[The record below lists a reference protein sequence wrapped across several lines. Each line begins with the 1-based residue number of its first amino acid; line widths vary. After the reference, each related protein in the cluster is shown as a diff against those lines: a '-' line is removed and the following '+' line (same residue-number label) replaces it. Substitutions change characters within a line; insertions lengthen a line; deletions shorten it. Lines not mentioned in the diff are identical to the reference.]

1 MKNEENE
8 ANPLLDQ
15 VVALQQR
22 VGELEDEIGDYKQQ
36 LAQERETRQTIETRL
51 QKTEER
57 LSLVLR
63 ATKDAIYECDLE
75 QGIISWNAAYNER
88 LGDRPQSTA
97 YSWEWWIE
105 HLHPDDR
112 DKVVASFKETL
123 AGTGDRWMAEYRYQK
138 TDGSYAH
145 ILDRGYILRNQTGKA
160 IRVIGT
166 LFDAT
171 EQKQIETE
179 LRQQQ
184 EYLRLAN
191 ERFQFAARAVNALIY
206 DWQITTNR
214 VERTDGLTNILG
226 YSLSEAEPTVNWWRD
241 RIHPDDVQRMDQET
255 ATALSQGDSYHVE
268 YRVLHKN
275 NYYIHILDQGLVV
288 TRDDQGHPIRVIGS
302 TIDISDRQHTKA
314 TLKQRETDLR
324 LITDA
329 IPALIAYVDSDCR
342 YRFVNSAFTTW
353 FGYPAEQLIG
363 QSVADFVGAT
373 VYEYMRR
380 DIEAALAGESVK
392 VEMWMPFEDGE
403 SRYVSRQY
411 IPDSDPQGN
420 VKGFYAFIND
430 ITDLKQTEAALR
442 EREQRFSTL
451 FNGMEDW
458 VLVYPLTPDNQPGQ
472 FIEVNE
478 QACKRLGYTRQELLT
493 LSVADIVD
501 FPLADINLSFQKLLQ
516 EKRVVIESVH
526 RTKDGQ
532 KIPVEVSST
541 LFMLDGL
548 PTVQSICRDIT
559 VRKQAKKALRL
570 SQERF
575 RVAQDLSLD
584 GFTILKSLR
593 DPAGNIVDFE
603 WTYVNPMA
611 AKMLN
616 HSVSEL
622 LGQRLLTILP
632 GNQTNSDLFEQY
644 VNVVETGN
652 SHDMEVRYESEGIVG
667 WFRNMAVK
675 LDDSVAISFSDI
687 TEQKQAEF
695 ALRKSET
702 VLNAFIA
709 SSPIGIA
716 FFDHDLRYVYANEA
730 LATMNGIPLSQHLGR
745 TIGEVVPQMAPEFVP
760 LLDQIL
766 QTQQPRLN
774 FEFQGEVQPGVY
786 RHTLANHFPVCLPD
800 GELLGVGVTV
810 MEISELKR
818 VEAALRISEAFAHAR
833 VQELETLMEI
843 TPAALWIAHDPD
855 CHQMTANR
863 TAYNLMRMPPGS
875 VTTATPADGSHPLP
889 FKQYK
894 NGQEFLPQDLPMQ
907 RAART
912 GQEVVDEIEFVFE
925 DGTVRFLYGKAVPLY
940 HDSGEVRGVIGAFV
954 DITERKQAEREREQ
968 LLARERAARKEAES
982 ANRIKDEFLAILS
995 HELRSPLNPILG
1007 WTKLLRSRQFD
1018 QAATDKA
1025 LATIERNATIQIQ
1038 LVDDLLDVA
1047 RILRGK
1053 VSLTRHRLDLAIT
1066 IKAAIETVQ
1075 LAAEAKSIQIQTHF
1089 IGKVGLVEGD
1099 SGRLQQVVWNLL
1111 SNAVKFTPSGGQVD
1125 VTLAE
1130 VDDFA
1135 QITVS
1140 DTGIGI
1146 SADILPHIF
1155 DYFRQAD
1162 SSMTRQFGG
1171 LGLGLAIARHIV
1183 DLHDGMI
1190 QAESPG
1196 EGQGATFTVRL
1207 PLLPDK
1213 KQRIRHNAHDWQKT
1227 SDTTPLKGIRV
1238 LVVDDEADT
1247 RELLGIILQQAGA
1260 EVIIMASAQEVL
1272 SQFNQLTLDILVSD
1286 IGMPQM
1292 DGYRLLQQI
1301 RGMSLPQANVTAIA
1315 LTAYAGNSNQQK
1327 ALAAGFQQHLP
1338 KPVAPKDLIHAI
1350 ARLMEQGNK

>member
-1 MKNEENE
+1 MNNETNE
-8 ANPLLDQ
+8 PNTLLAQ
-15 VVALQQR
+15 IVALQQR
-22 VGELEDEIGDYKQQ
+22 VGKLDDKVSHYEQQ
-36 LAQERETRQTIETRL
+36 LAQERETRQTVENSL

-63 ATKDAIYECDLE
+63 ATTDAIYECDLE
-75 QGIISWNAAYNER
+75 QGFIGSNAAYDQ
-88 LGDRPQSTA
+88 LFGKRPESTA
-97 YSWEWWIE
+97 NSWEWWIE

-112 DKVVASFKETL
+112 EKVVASFQEAL
-123 AGTGDRWMAEYRYQK
+123 AGTGDRWVAEYRYQK
-138 TDGSYAH
+138 PDSSYAH
-145 ILDRGYILRNQTGKA
+145 ILDRGSILRNQTGNA

-171 EQKQIETE
+171 AQKQVEAE
-179 LRQQQ
+179 LRQQK

-206 DWQITTNR
+206 DWQIDTNR
-214 VERTDGLTNILG
+214 VERTDGLTSILG
-226 YSLSEAEPTVNWWRD
+226 YSLSEAEPTYDWWRD
-241 RIHPDDVQRMDQET
+241 RIHPDDVERIDQET
-255 ATALSQGDSYHVE
+255 ATALSQGDSYQVE
-268 YRVLHKN
+268 YRILHKSN
-275 NYYIHILDQGLVV
+275 HYIHILDQGLVV
-288 TRDDQGHPIRVIGS
+288 VRDDQGHPIRVIGS
-302 TIDISDRQHTKA
+302 TIDISDRQRTEA

-342 YRFVNSAFTTW
+342 YRFVNRAFTTW

-373 VYEYMRR
+373 LYEYMRR

-392 VEMWMPFEDGE
+392 VEMWMPFKDGG

-430 ITDLKQTEAALR
+430 ITDLKQTEAALG

-458 VLVYPLTPDNQPGQ
+458 VLVYPLTADNQPGQ
-472 FIEVNE
+472 LIEVNE
-478 QACKRLGYTRQELLT
+478 QACKRLGYSRQELLT
-493 LSVADIVD
+493 LSVADVVD
-501 FPLADINLSFQKLLQ
+501 FPLANLNLSFQKLLQ
-516 EKRVVIESVH
+516 EKRVVVESVH

-559 VRKQAKKALRL
+559 ERKQAKKALRL

-593 DPAGNIVDFE
+593 NPAGKIIDFE
-603 WTYVNPMA
+603 WSYVNPMA

-622 LGQRLLTILP
+622 LGQRLLNILP
-632 GNQTNSDLFEQY
+632 GNQTNSDLFECY
-644 VNVVETGN
+644 VNVVETGDP
-652 SHDMEVRYESEGIVG
+652 HDIEVRYESEGIVG

-675 LDDSVAISFSDI
+675 LDDGVAISFSDI

-709 SSPIGIA
+709 SSPIGMA
-716 FFDHDLRYVYANEA
+716 FFDHDLRYLYANEA
-730 LATMNGIPLSQHLGR
+730 LATMNGVPLSHHLGC
-745 TIGEVVPQMAPEFVP
+745 TLWEVVPQMASEFAP
-760 LLDQIL
+760 LLRQIL
-766 QTQQPRLN
+766 QTRQSVLN
-774 FEFQGEVQPGVY
+774 FEFNGEVQPGIY
-786 RHTLANHFPVCLPD
+786 HHALANHFPVCLPD

-818 VEAALRISEAFAHAR
+818 VEAALRMSEAFAHAR

-863 TAYNLMRMPPGS
+863 MAYNLMRMPLGS

-894 NGQEFLPQDLPMQ
+894 NGQEFLPEDLPMQ

-912 GQEVVDEIEFVFE
+912 GQEIIDEIELVFE
-925 DGTVRFLYGKAVPLY
+925 DGTVRFIYGKAVPLY

-1066 IKAAIETVQ
+1066 IKAAIETVH

-1089 IGKVGLVEGD
+1089 IGKVGLIDGD

-1111 SNAVKFTPSGGQVD
+1111 SNAVKFTPSGGQVE
-1125 VTLAE
+1125 VTLAA

-1183 DLHDGMI
+1183 DLHDGII

-1213 KQRIRHNAHDWQKT
+1213 KQRIRRNAHDSQGM
-1227 SDTTPLKGIRV
+1227 SDTIPLKGIRV

-1247 RELLGIILQQAGA
+1247 RELLTIILQQAGA
-1260 EVIIMASAQEVL
+1260 EVITMASAQEVL

-1301 RGMSLPQANVTAIA
+1301 RGMSLPQANVAAIA
-1315 LTAYAGNSNQQK
+1315 LTAYAGDSNQQK
-1327 ALAAGFQQHLP
+1327 ALAAGFQQHLA
-1338 KPVAPKDLIHAI
+1338 KPIAPKDLIQAI
-1350 ARLMEQGNK
+1350 ARLMKQ

>member
-8 ANPLLDQ
+8 PNTLLAQ
-15 VVALQQR
+15 IVALQQR
-22 VGELEDEIGDYKQQ
+22 VGKLDDKVSHYEQQ
-36 LAQERETRQTIETRL
+36 LAQERETRQTVENSL

-63 ATKDAIYECDLE
+63 ATTDAIYECDLE
-75 QGIISWNAAYNER
+75 QGFIGSNAAYDQ
-88 LGDRPQSTA
+88 LFGKRPESTA
-97 YSWEWWIE
+97 NSWEWWIE

-112 DKVVASFKETL
+112 EKVVASFQEAL
-123 AGTGDRWMAEYRYQK
+123 AGTGDRWVAEYRYQK
-138 TDGSYAH
+138 PDSSYAH
-145 ILDRGYILRNQTGKA
+145 ILDRGSILRNQTGNA

-171 EQKQIETE
+171 AQKQVEAE
-179 LRQQQ
+179 LRQQK

-206 DWQITTNR
+206 DWQIDTNR
-214 VERTDGLTNILG
+214 VERTDGLTSILG
-226 YSLSEAEPTVNWWRD
+226 YSLSEAEPTYDWWRD
-241 RIHPDDVQRMDQET
+241 RIHPDDVERIDQET
-255 ATALSQGDSYHVE
+255 ATALSQGDSYQVE
-268 YRVLHKN
+268 YRILHKSN
-275 NYYIHILDQGLVV
+275 HYIHILDQGLVV
-288 TRDDQGHPIRVIGS
+288 VRDDQGHPIRVIGS
-302 TIDISDRQHTKA
+302 TIDISDRQRTEA

-342 YRFVNSAFTTW
+342 YRFVNRAFTTW

-373 VYEYMRR
+373 LYEYMRR

-392 VEMWMPFEDGE
+392 VEMWMPFKDGG

-430 ITDLKQTEAALR
+430 ITDLKQTEAALG

-458 VLVYPLTPDNQPGQ
+458 VLVYPLTADNQPGQ
-472 FIEVNE
+472 LIEVNE
-478 QACKRLGYTRQELLT
+478 QACKRLGYSRQELLT
-493 LSVADIVD
+493 LSVADVVD
-501 FPLADINLSFQKLLQ
+501 FPLANLNLSFQKLLQ
-516 EKRVVIESVH
+516 EKRVVVESVH

-559 VRKQAKKALRL
+559 ERKQAKKALRL

-593 DPAGNIVDFE
+593 NPAGKIIDFE
-603 WTYVNPMA
+603 WSYVNPMA

-622 LGQRLLTILP
+622 LGQRLLNILP
-632 GNQTNSDLFEQY
+632 GNQTNSDLFECY
-644 VNVVETGN
+644 VNVVETGDP
-652 SHDMEVRYESEGIVG
+652 HDIEVRYESEGIVG

-675 LDDSVAISFSDI
+675 LDDGVAISFSDI

-709 SSPIGIA
+709 SSPIGMA
-716 FFDHDLRYVYANEA
+716 FFDHDLRYLYANEA
-730 LATMNGIPLSQHLGR
+730 LATMNGVPLSHHLGC
-745 TIGEVVPQMAPEFVP
+745 TLWEVVPQMASEFAP
-760 LLDQIL
+760 LLRQIL
-766 QTQQPRLN
+766 QTRQSVLN
-774 FEFQGEVQPGVY
+774 FEFNGEVQPGIY
-786 RHTLANHFPVCLPD
+786 HHALANHFPVCLPD

-818 VEAALRISEAFAHAR
+818 VEAALRMSEAFAHAR

-863 TAYNLMRMPPGS
+863 MAYNLMRMPLGS

-894 NGQEFLPQDLPMQ
+894 NGQEFLPEDLPMQ

-912 GQEVVDEIEFVFE
+912 GQEIIDEIELVFE
-925 DGTVRFLYGKAVPLY
+925 DGTVRFIYGKAVPLY

-1066 IKAAIETVQ
+1066 IKAAIETVH

-1089 IGKVGLVEGD
+1089 IGKVGLIDGD

-1111 SNAVKFTPSGGQVD
+1111 SNAVKFTPSGGQVE
-1125 VTLAE
+1125 VTLAA

-1183 DLHDGMI
+1183 DLHDGII

-1213 KQRIRHNAHDWQKT
+1213 KQRIRRNAHDSQGM
-1227 SDTTPLKGIRV
+1227 SDTIPLKGIRV

-1247 RELLGIILQQAGA
+1247 RELLTIILQQAGA
-1260 EVIIMASAQEVL
+1260 EVITMASAQEVL

-1301 RGMSLPQANVTAIA
+1301 RGMSLPQANVAAIA
-1315 LTAYAGNSNQQK
+1315 LTAYAGDSNQQK
-1327 ALAAGFQQHLP
+1327 ALAAGFQQHLA
-1338 KPVAPKDLIHAI
+1338 KPIAPKDLIQAI
-1350 ARLMEQGNK
+1350 ARLMKQ

>member
-15 VVALQQR
+15 VVALQQQ
-22 VGELEDEIGDYKQQ
+22 VGELDDKVNHYEQQ
-36 LAQERETRQTIETRL
+36 LAQERETRQTVETRL

-75 QGIISWNAAYNER
+75 QGIISWNAPYKEL
-88 LGDRPQSTA
+88 LGDRPESTA

-112 DKVVASFKETL
+112 EEVVANFQETL
-123 AGTGDRWMAEYRYQK
+123 AGTGDRWGAEYRYQK

-171 EQKQIETE
+171 TQKQVEAE
-179 LRQQQ
+179 LRQQ
-184 EYLRLAN
+184 EECLRLAN

-206 DWQITTNR
+206 DWQITRNR
-214 VERTDGLTNILG
+214 VERTDGLTSILG
-226 YSLSEAEPTVNWWRD
+226 YSLSEAEPTLNWWRD
-241 RIHPDDVQRMDQET
+241 RIHPDDGERIDQET
-255 ATALSQGDSYHVE
+255 ATALSQGDSYRVE
-268 YRVLHKN
+268 YRVLHKSN
-275 NYYIHILDQGLVV
+275 HYIHILDQGLVV

-302 TIDISDRQHTKA
+302 TIDISDRKATEA

-329 IPALIAYVDSDCR
+329 VPALIAYVDSDCR
-342 YRFVNSAFTTW
+342 YRFVNRAFTTW
-353 FGYPAEQLIG
+353 FGHSAENLIG
-363 QSVADFVGAT
+363 QSVADFVGAE
-373 VYEYMRR
+373 VYEYMSR
-380 DIEAALAGESVK
+380 DIEAALAGEPIN
-392 VEMWMPFEDGE
+392 VEMWMPFKDGG
-403 SRYVSRQY
+403 SRYVRRQY
-411 IPDSDPQGN
+411 IPDIDPQGH

-430 ITDLKQTEAALR
+430 ITDLKQIEAALR
-442 EREQRFSTL
+442 DREQRFSTL

-458 VLVYPLTPDNQPGQ
+458 VLVYPLTADNQPGQ
-472 FIEVNE
+472 LIEVNE
-478 QACKRLGYTRQELLT
+478 PACKRLGYTRQELLT
-493 LSVADIVD
+493 LSVADILD
-501 FPLADINLSFQKLLQ
+501 IPLADLQVSFQKLLQ
-516 EKRVVIESVH
+516 EKRVVVESVH
-526 RTKDGQ
+526 RTKAGQ
-532 KIPVEVSST
+532 QIPVEVSST

-559 VRKQAKKALRL
+559 ERKQA
-570 SQERF
+570 
-575 RVAQDLSLD
+575 
-584 GFTILKSLR
+584 
-593 DPAGNIVDFE
+593 
-603 WTYVNPMA
+603 
-611 AKMLN
+611 
-616 HSVSEL
+616 EL
-622 LGQRLLTILP
+622 
-632 GNQTNSDLFEQY
+632 
-644 VNVVETGN
+644 
-652 SHDMEVRYESEGIVG
+652 
-667 WFRNMAVK
+667 
-675 LDDSVAISFSDI
+675 
-687 TEQKQAEF
+687 

-716 FFDHDLRYVYANEA
+716 FFDHDLRYLYANEA
-730 LATMNGIPLSQHLGR
+730 LATMNGVPLSQHLGR
-745 TIGEVVPQMAPEFVP
+745 TLWEVVPQMAPEFAP
-760 LLDQIL
+760 MLDQIL
-766 QTQQPRLN
+766 QTRQPRLN
-774 FEFQGEVQPGVY
+774 FEFSGEVQPGIY
-786 RHTLANHFPVCLPD
+786 CHALANHFPVCLPD
-800 GELLGVGVTV
+800 GELLGVGVTI

-818 VEAALRISEAFAHAR
+818 VEGALRLSEAFAHAR

-863 TAYNLMRMPPGS
+863 TAYNLMRMPLGS
-875 VTTATPADGSHPLP
+875 VTTATPVDGSYPLP

-894 NGQEFLPQDLPMQ
+894 NGQEYIPEDLPMQ

-912 GQEVVDEIEFVFE
+912 GQEVIDEIEFVFE
-925 DGTVRFLYGKAVPLY
+925 DGTVRFIYGKAVPLY

-954 DITERKQAEREREQ
+954 DITERKQAEREHEQ
-968 LLARERAARKEAES
+968 LLARERAAREEAES

-1007 WTKLLRSRQFD
+1007 WTKLLRTRQFD
-1018 QAATDKA
+1018 PAATDKA

-1053 VSLTRHRLDLAIT
+1053 VVLTRHRVDLAIA

-1075 LAAEAKSIQIQTHF
+1075 LAAEAKSIQIQPHF

-1111 SNAVKFTPSGGQVD
+1111 SNAVKFTPSGGQVE
-1125 VTLAE
+1125 VTLAT
-1130 VDDFA
+1130 VDEFA
-1135 QITVS
+1135 QITVK

-1171 LGLGLAIARHIV
+1171 LGLGLAIARHLV
-1183 DLHDGMI
+1183 DLHGGII
-1190 QAESPG
+1190 QADSPG

-1207 PLLPDK
+1207 ALLPDK
-1213 KQRIRHNAHDWQKT
+1213 KQRIRLNTHDCQGT
-1227 SDTTPLKGIRV
+1227 SNTTPLKGIRV
-1238 LVVDDEADT
+1238 LVVDDEVDT
-1247 RELLGIILQQAGA
+1247 RELLRIILQQAGA
-1260 EVIIMASAQEVL
+1260 EVITMASAQEVL
-1272 SQFNQLTLDILVSD
+1272 SQFNQLTIDILVSD

-1292 DGYRLLQQI
+1292 NGYLLLQQI
-1301 RGMSLPQANVTAIA
+1301 RGMSLPQANVAAIA
-1315 LTAYAGNSNQQK
+1315 LTAYAGKSNQQK
-1327 ALAAGFQQHLP
+1327 ALAAGFQQHLA
-1338 KPVAPKDLIHAI
+1338 KPIDPNDLIKAI
-1350 ARLMEQGNK
+1350 ARLVEQRNK

>member
-1 MKNEENE
+1 MNNETNE
-8 ANPLLDQ
+8 PNTLLAQ
-15 VVALQQR
+15 IVALQQR
-22 VGELEDEIGDYKQQ
+22 VGKLDDKVSHYEQQ
-36 LAQERETRQTIETRL
+36 LAQERETRQTVENSL

-63 ATKDAIYECDLE
+63 ATTDAIYECDLE
-75 QGIISWNAAYNER
+75 QGFIGSNAAYDQ
-88 LGDRPQSTA
+88 LFGKRPESTA
-97 YSWEWWIE
+97 NSWEWWIE

-112 DKVVASFKETL
+112 EKVVASFQEAL
-123 AGTGDRWMAEYRYQK
+123 AGTGDRWVAEYRYQK
-138 TDGSYAH
+138 PDSSYAH
-145 ILDRGYILRNQTGKA
+145 ILDRGSILRNQTGNA

-171 EQKQIETE
+171 AQKQVEAE
-179 LRQQQ
+179 LRQQK

-206 DWQITTNR
+206 DWQIDTNR
-214 VERTDGLTNILG
+214 VERTDGLTSILG
-226 YSLSEAEPTVNWWRD
+226 YSLSEAEPTYDWWRD
-241 RIHPDDVQRMDQET
+241 RIHPDDVERIDQET
-255 ATALSQGDSYHVE
+255 ATALSQGDSYQVE
-268 YRVLHKN
+268 YRILHKSN
-275 NYYIHILDQGLVV
+275 HYIHILDQGLVV
-288 TRDDQGHPIRVIGS
+288 VRDDQGHPIRVIGS
-302 TIDISDRQHTKA
+302 TIDISDRQRTEA

-342 YRFVNSAFTTW
+342 YRFVNRAFTTW

-373 VYEYMRR
+373 LYEYMRR

-392 VEMWMPFEDGE
+392 VEMWMPFKDGG

-430 ITDLKQTEAALR
+430 ITDLKQTEAALG

-458 VLVYPLTPDNQPGQ
+458 VLVYPLTADNQPGQ
-472 FIEVNE
+472 LIEVNE
-478 QACKRLGYTRQELLT
+478 QACKRLGYSRQELLT
-493 LSVADIVD
+493 LSVADVVD
-501 FPLADINLSFQKLLQ
+501 FPLANLNLSFQKLLQ
-516 EKRVVIESVH
+516 EKRVVVESVH

-559 VRKQAKKALRL
+559 ERKQAKKALRL

-593 DPAGNIVDFE
+593 NPAGKIIDFE
-603 WTYVNPMA
+603 WSYVNPMA

-622 LGQRLLTILP
+622 LGQRLLNILP
-632 GNQTNSDLFEQY
+632 GNQTNSDLFECY
-644 VNVVETGN
+644 VNVVETGDP
-652 SHDMEVRYESEGIVG
+652 HDIEVRYESEGIVG

-675 LDDSVAISFSDI
+675 LDDGVAISFSDI

-709 SSPIGIA
+709 SSPIGMA
-716 FFDHDLRYVYANEA
+716 FFDHDLRYLYANEA
-730 LATMNGIPLSQHLGR
+730 LATMNGVPLSHHLGC
-745 TIGEVVPQMAPEFVP
+745 TLWEVVPQMASEFAP
-760 LLDQIL
+760 LLRQIL
-766 QTQQPRLN
+766 QTRQSVLN
-774 FEFQGEVQPGVY
+774 FEFQGEVQPGIY
-786 RHTLANHFPVCLPD
+786 HHTLANHFPVCLPD

-818 VEAALRISEAFAHAR
+818 VEAALRMSEAFAHAR

-863 TAYNLMRMPPGS
+863 MAYNLMRMPLGS

-894 NGQEFLPQDLPMQ
+894 NGQEFLPEDLPMQ

-912 GQEVVDEIEFVFE
+912 GQEIIDEIELVFE
-925 DGTVRFLYGKAVPLY
+925 DGTVRFIYGKAVPLY

-1066 IKAAIETVQ
+1066 IKAAIETVH

-1089 IGKVGLVEGD
+1089 IGKVGLIDGD

-1111 SNAVKFTPSGGQVD
+1111 SNAVKFTPSGGQVE
-1125 VTLAE
+1125 VTLAA

-1183 DLHDGMI
+1183 DLHDGII

-1213 KQRIRHNAHDWQKT
+1213 KQRIRRNAHDSQGM
-1227 SDTTPLKGIRV
+1227 SDTIPLKGIRV

-1247 RELLGIILQQAGA
+1247 RELLTIILQQAGA
-1260 EVIIMASAQEVL
+1260 EVITMASAQEVL

-1301 RGMSLPQANVTAIA
+1301 RGMSLPQANVAAIA
-1315 LTAYAGNSNQQK
+1315 LTAYAGDSNQQK
-1327 ALAAGFQQHLP
+1327 ALAAGFQQHLA
-1338 KPVAPKDLIHAI
+1338 KPIAPKDLIQAI
-1350 ARLMEQGNK
+1350 ARLMKQ

>member
-1 MKNEENE
+1 MNNETNE
-8 ANPLLDQ
+8 PNTLLAQ
-15 VVALQQR
+15 IVALQQR
-22 VGELEDEIGDYKQQ
+22 VGKLDDKVSHYEQQ
-36 LAQERETRQTIETRL
+36 LAQERETRQTVENSL

-63 ATKDAIYECDLE
+63 ATTDAIYECDLE
-75 QGIISWNAAYNER
+75 QGFIGSNAAYDQ
-88 LGDRPQSTA
+88 LFGKRPESTA
-97 YSWEWWIE
+97 NSWEWWIE

-112 DKVVASFKETL
+112 EKVVASFQEAL
-123 AGTGDRWMAEYRYQK
+123 AGTGDRWVAEYRYQK
-138 TDGSYAH
+138 PDSSYAH
-145 ILDRGYILRNQTGKA
+145 ILDRGSILRNQTGNA

-171 EQKQIETE
+171 AQKQVEAE
-179 LRQQQ
+179 LRQQK

-206 DWQITTNR
+206 DWQIDTNR
-214 VERTDGLTNILG
+214 VERTDGLTSILG
-226 YSLSEAEPTVNWWRD
+226 YSLSEAEPTYDWWRD
-241 RIHPDDVQRMDQET
+241 RIHPDDVERIDQET
-255 ATALSQGDSYHVE
+255 ATALSQGDSYQVE
-268 YRVLHKN
+268 YRILHKSN
-275 NYYIHILDQGLVV
+275 HYIHILDQGLVV
-288 TRDDQGHPIRVIGS
+288 VRDDQGHPIRVIGS
-302 TIDISDRQHTKA
+302 TIDISDRQRTEA

-342 YRFVNSAFTTW
+342 YRFVNRAFTTW

-373 VYEYMRR
+373 LYEYMRR

-392 VEMWMPFEDGE
+392 VEMWMPFKDGG

-430 ITDLKQTEAALR
+430 ITDLKQTEAALG

-458 VLVYPLTPDNQPGQ
+458 VLVYPLTADNQPGQ
-472 FIEVNE
+472 LIEVNE
-478 QACKRLGYTRQELLT
+478 QACKRLGYSRQELLT
-493 LSVADIVD
+493 LSVADVVD
-501 FPLADINLSFQKLLQ
+501 FPLANLNLSFQKLLQ
-516 EKRVVIESVH
+516 EKRVVVESVH

-559 VRKQAKKALRL
+559 ERKQAKKALRL

-593 DPAGNIVDFE
+593 NPAGKIIDFE
-603 WTYVNPMA
+603 WSYVNPMA

-622 LGQRLLTILP
+622 LGQRLLNILP
-632 GNQTNSDLFEQY
+632 GNQTNSDLFECY
-644 VNVVETGN
+644 VNVVETGDP
-652 SHDMEVRYESEGIVG
+652 HDIEVRYESEGIVG

-675 LDDSVAISFSDI
+675 LDDGVAISFSDI

-709 SSPIGIA
+709 SSPIGMA
-716 FFDHDLRYVYANEA
+716 FFDHDLRYLYANEA
-730 LATMNGIPLSQHLGR
+730 LATMNGVPLSHHLGC
-745 TIGEVVPQMAPEFVP
+745 TLWEVVPQMASEFAP
-760 LLDQIL
+760 MLRQIL
-766 QTQQPRLN
+766 QTRQSVLN
-774 FEFQGEVQPGVY
+774 FEFNGEVQPGIY
-786 RHTLANHFPVCLPD
+786 HHALANHFPVCLPD

-818 VEAALRISEAFAHAR
+818 VEAALRMSEAFAHAR

-863 TAYNLMRMPPGS
+863 MAYNLMRMPLGS

-894 NGQEFLPQDLPMQ
+894 NGQEFLPEDLPMQ

-912 GQEVVDEIEFVFE
+912 GQEIIDEIELVFE
-925 DGTVRFLYGKAVPLY
+925 DGTVRFIYGKAVPLY

-1066 IKAAIETVQ
+1066 IKAAIETVH

-1089 IGKVGLVEGD
+1089 IGKVGLIDGD

-1111 SNAVKFTPSGGQVD
+1111 SNAVKFTPSGGQVE
-1125 VTLAE
+1125 VTLAA

-1183 DLHDGMI
+1183 DLHDGII

-1213 KQRIRHNAHDWQKT
+1213 KQRIRRNAHDSQGM
-1227 SDTTPLKGIRV
+1227 SDTIPLKGIRV

-1247 RELLGIILQQAGA
+1247 RELLTIILQQAGA
-1260 EVIIMASAQEVL
+1260 EVITMASAQEVL

-1301 RGMSLPQANVTAIA
+1301 RGMSLPQANVAAIA
-1315 LTAYAGNSNQQK
+1315 LTAYAGDSNQQK
-1327 ALAAGFQQHLP
+1327 ALAAGFQQHLA
-1338 KPVAPKDLIHAI
+1338 KPIAPKDLIQAI
-1350 ARLMEQGNK
+1350 ARLMKQ

>member
-1 MKNEENE
+1 MHRF
-8 ANPLLDQ
+8 L
-15 VVALQQR
+15 V
-22 VGELEDEIGDYKQQ
+22 
-36 LAQERETRQTIETRL
+36 
-51 QKTEER
+51 
-57 LSLVLR
+57 LSLIVQLL
-63 ATKDAIYECDLE
+63 TQTTVWLLIWLLSY
-75 QGIISWNAAYNER
+75 QNER
-88 LGDRPQSTA
+88 TVS
-97 YSWEWWIE
+97 
-105 HLHPDDR
+105 
-112 DKVVASFKETL
+112 
-123 AGTGDRWMAEYRYQK
+123 
-138 TDGSYAH
+138 
-145 ILDRGYILRNQTGKA
+145 
-160 IRVIGT
+160 
-166 LFDAT
+166 
-171 EQKQIETE
+171 
-179 LRQQQ
+179 
-184 EYLRLAN
+184 
-191 ERFQFAARAVNALIY
+191 Y
-206 DWQITTNR
+206 DWQIDTNR
-214 VERTDGLTNILG
+214 VERTDGLTSILG
-226 YSLSEAEPTVNWWRD
+226 YSLSEAEPTYDWWRD
-241 RIHPDDVQRMDQET
+241 RIHPDDVERIDQET
-255 ATALSQGDSYHVE
+255 ATALSQGDSYQVE
-268 YRVLHKN
+268 YRILHKSN
-275 NYYIHILDQGLVV
+275 HYIHILDQGLVV
-288 TRDDQGHPIRVIGS
+288 VRDDQGHPIRVIGS
-302 TIDISDRQHTKA
+302 TIDISDRQRTEA

-342 YRFVNSAFTTW
+342 YRFVNRAFTTW

-373 VYEYMRR
+373 LYEYMRR

-392 VEMWMPFEDGE
+392 VEMWMPFKDGG

-430 ITDLKQTEAALR
+430 ITDLKQTEAALG

-458 VLVYPLTPDNQPGQ
+458 VLVYPLTADNQPGQ
-472 FIEVNE
+472 LIEVNE
-478 QACKRLGYTRQELLT
+478 QACKRLGYSRQELLT
-493 LSVADIVD
+493 LSVADVVD
-501 FPLADINLSFQKLLQ
+501 FPLANLNLSFQKLLQ
-516 EKRVVIESVH
+516 EKRVVVESVH

-559 VRKQAKKALRL
+559 ERKQAKKALRL

-593 DPAGNIVDFE
+593 NPAGKIIDFE
-603 WTYVNPMA
+603 WSYVNPMA

-622 LGQRLLTILP
+622 LGQRLLNILP
-632 GNQTNSDLFEQY
+632 GNQTNSDLFECY
-644 VNVVETGN
+644 VNVVETGDP
-652 SHDMEVRYESEGIVG
+652 HDIEVRYESEGIVG

-675 LDDSVAISFSDI
+675 LDDGVAISFSDI

-709 SSPIGIA
+709 SSPIGMA
-716 FFDHDLRYVYANEA
+716 FFDHDLRYLYANEA
-730 LATMNGIPLSQHLGR
+730 LATMNGVPLSHHLGC
-745 TIGEVVPQMAPEFVP
+745 TLWEVVPQMASEFAP
-760 LLDQIL
+760 LLRQIL
-766 QTQQPRLN
+766 QTRQSVLN
-774 FEFQGEVQPGVY
+774 FEFNGEVQPGIY
-786 RHTLANHFPVCLPD
+786 HHTLANHFPVCLPD

-818 VEAALRISEAFAHAR
+818 VEAALRMSEAFAHAR

-863 TAYNLMRMPPGS
+863 MAYNLMRMPLGS

-894 NGQEFLPQDLPMQ
+894 NGQEFLPEDLPMQ

-912 GQEVVDEIEFVFE
+912 GQEIIDEIELVFE
-925 DGTVRFLYGKAVPLY
+925 DGTVRFIYGKAVPLY

-1066 IKAAIETVQ
+1066 IKAAIETVH

-1089 IGKVGLVEGD
+1089 IGKVGLIDGD

-1111 SNAVKFTPSGGQVD
+1111 SNAVKFTPSGGQVE
-1125 VTLAE
+1125 VTLAA

-1183 DLHDGMI
+1183 DLHDGII

-1196 EGQGATFTVRL
+1196 EGQGATFTVKF
-1207 PLLPDK
+1207 PLLPN
-1213 KQRIRHNAHDWQKT
+1213 QRKPTPNTPDCQRQP
-1227 SDTTPLKGIRV
+1227 DTPPLQGIRV
-1238 LVVDDEADT
+1238 LFVDDEPDT
-1247 RELLGIILQQAGA
+1247 RELIGIILQQAGA
-1260 EVIIMASAQEVL
+1260 EVITMTSALEVL
-1272 SQFNQLTLDILVSD
+1272 SQFNQLTIDILVSD

-1292 DGYRLLQQI
+1292 NGYDLLQQI
-1301 RGMSLPQANVTAIA
+1301 RGMSSSQAQIPAIA
-1315 LTAYAGNSNQQK
+1315 LTAYAGDSNQQK

-1338 KPVAPKDLIHAI
+1338 KPVDPKDLIQAI
-1350 ARLMEQGNK
+1350 VRLMKQRHK

>member
-1 MKNEENE
+1 MNNETNE

-15 VVALQQR
+15 MVTLQQR
-22 VGELEDEIGDYKQQ
+22 VGELDEKVSQYEQQ
-36 LAQERETRQTIETRL
+36 LAQERETRQTVETRL

-75 QGIISWNAAYNER
+75 QGIISWNAAYKEL
-88 LGDRPQSTA
+88 LGDRPESTA
-97 YSWEWWIE
+97 YSWQWWIE
-105 HLHPDDR
+105 HIHPDDR
-112 DKVVASFKETL
+112 DEVVANFKETL
-123 AGTGDRWMAEYRYQK
+123 DGTGDRWVGEYRYQK
-138 TDGSYAH
+138 TDGSYAD
-145 ILDRGYILRNQTGKA
+145 ILDRGYILRNQTGNA
-160 IRVIGT
+160 IQVIGT

-171 EQKQIETE
+171 AQKQVEAE
-179 LRQQQ
+179 LRQQK
-184 EYLRLAN
+184 ECLRLAN

-214 VERTDGLTNILG
+214 VERTDGLTSILG
-226 YSLSEAEPTVNWWRD
+226 YSLTEAEPTLNWWRD

-255 ATALSQGDSYHVE
+255 ATALTQGDSYQIE
-268 YRVLHKN
+268 YRVLHKSN
-275 NYYIHILDQGLVV
+275 HYIHILDQGLVV
-288 TRDDQGHPIRVIGS
+288 ARDNQGNPIRVIGS
-302 TIDISDRQHTKA
+302 TIDISDRQQTEA

-329 IPALIAYVDSDCR
+329 VPALIAYVDSDCR
-342 YRFVNSAFTTW
+342 YRFVNRAFTTW
-353 FGYPAEQLIG
+353 FGHPAAHLIG
-363 QSVADFVGAT
+363 QSVADFVGAE
-373 VYEYMRR
+373 VYDYMRR
-380 DIEAALAGESVK
+380 HIETALAGEPVN
-392 VEMWMPFEDGE
+392 VEMWMPFKDGG
-403 SRYVSRQY
+403 SRYVRRQY
-411 IPDSDPQGN
+411 IPDIDPQGH

-442 EREQRFSTL
+442 DREQRFSTL

-472 FIEVNE
+472 LIEVNE
-478 QACKRLGYTRQELLT
+478 AACKRLGYSRQELLT
-493 LSVADIVD
+493 LSVAEIVD
-501 FPLADINLSFQKLLQ
+501 IPLADLQASFQNLLQ

-532 KIPVEVSST
+532 RIPVEVSST
-541 LFMLDGL
+541 LFMLNGL
-548 PTVQSICRDIT
+548 PIVQSICRDIT
-559 VRKQAKKALRL
+559 QRKQAKKALRL
-570 SQERF
+570 SEERF
-575 RVAQDLSLD
+575 RVAQELSLD
-584 GFTILKSLR
+584 GFTILKSIR
-593 DPAGNIVDFE
+593 NPAGNIIDFE

-611 AKMLN
+611 AKMLH
-616 HSVSEL
+616 HSIAGL

-632 GNQTNSDLFEQY
+632 GNQTNSDLFERY
-644 VNVVETGN
+644 VNVVETGEA
-652 SHDMEVRYESEGIVG
+652 HDIEVRYESEGIVG

-675 LDDSVAISFSDI
+675 LDDGVAISFSDI
-687 TEQKQAEF
+687 TEQKQVEF

-709 SSPIGIA
+709 SSPIGIV
-716 FFDHDLRYVYANEA
+716 FFDHDLRYVYANQA
-730 LATMNGIPLSQHLGR
+730 LATMNGVPLSQHLGR
-745 TIGEVVPQMAPEFVP
+745 TLWEVVPQMAPEFAP
-760 LLDQIL
+760 MLRQIL
-766 QTQQPRLN
+766 QTRQPRLN
-774 FEFQGEVQPGVY
+774 VEFQGEVQPGVY

-855 CHQMTANR
+855 CHQMTANQ
-863 TAYNLMRMPPGS
+863 TAYKLMRMPPGS
-875 VTTATPADGSHPLP
+875 LTTATPADGSYSLP

-894 NGQEFLPQDLPMQ
+894 NGQEYLPQDLPMQ

-912 GQEVVDEIEFVFE
+912 GEEVIDEIEFVFE
-925 DGTVRFLYGKAVPLY
+925 DGTVHFIYGKAVPLY

-1007 WTKLLRSRQFD
+1007 WTKLLRTRQFD
-1018 QAATDKA
+1018 QATTDKA

-1053 VSLTRHRLDLAIT
+1053 LTLTRHRVDLAVT
-1066 IKAAIETVQ
+1066 IKAAIETVR

-1089 IGKVGLVEGD
+1089 PGKVGCVEGD

-1111 SNAVKFTPSGGQVD
+1111 SNGVKFTPSGGQVM
-1125 VTLAE
+1125 VTLTA

-1135 QITVS
+1135 QISVS

-1146 SADILPHIF
+1146 SADILPDIF

-1183 DLHDGMI
+1183 DLHGGKIEAD
-1190 QAESPG
+1190 SLG

-1213 KQRIRHNAHDWQKT
+1213 KQRIRHDAHTYPRK
-1227 SDTTPLKGIRV
+1227 SDTPRLKGIRV
-1238 LVVDDEADT
+1238 LVVDDEPDT
-1247 RELLGIILQQAGA
+1247 RELIGIILQQAGA
-1260 EVIIMASAQEVL
+1260 EVITMASAQEVL
-1272 SQFNQLTLDILVSD
+1272 SQFNQLTIDILVSD

-1292 DGYRLLQQI
+1292 DGYCILQQI
-1301 RGMSLPQANVTAIA
+1301 RGMSSSQAQIPAIA
-1315 LTAYAGNSNQQK
+1315 LTAYAGDSNQQK
-1327 ALAAGFQQHLP
+1327 ALAAGFQLHLP
-1338 KPVAPKDLIHAI
+1338 KPVDPKDLIHAI
-1350 ARLMEQGNK
+1350 AGLVKQR

>member
-8 ANPLLDQ
+8 PNTLLAQ
-15 VVALQQR
+15 IVALQQR
-22 VGELEDEIGDYKQQ
+22 VGKLDDKVSHYEQQ
-36 LAQERETRQTIETRL
+36 LAQERETRQTVENSL

-63 ATKDAIYECDLE
+63 ATTDAIYECDLE
-75 QGIISWNAAYNER
+75 QGFIGSNAAYDQ
-88 LGDRPQSTA
+88 LFGKRPESTA
-97 YSWEWWIE
+97 NSWEWWIE

-112 DKVVASFKETL
+112 EKVVASFQEAL
-123 AGTGDRWMAEYRYQK
+123 AGTGDRWVAEYRYQK
-138 TDGSYAH
+138 PDSSYAH
-145 ILDRGYILRNQTGKA
+145 ILDRGSILRNQTGNA

-171 EQKQIETE
+171 AQKQVEAE
-179 LRQQQ
+179 LRQQK

-206 DWQITTNR
+206 DWQIDTNR
-214 VERTDGLTNILG
+214 VERTDGLTSILG
-226 YSLSEAEPTVNWWRD
+226 YSLSEAEPTYDWWRD
-241 RIHPDDVQRMDQET
+241 RIHPDDVERIDQET
-255 ATALSQGDSYHVE
+255 ATALSQGDSYQVE
-268 YRVLHKN
+268 YRILHKSN
-275 NYYIHILDQGLVV
+275 HYIHILDQGLVV
-288 TRDDQGHPIRVIGS
+288 VRDDQGHPIRVIGS
-302 TIDISDRQHTKA
+302 TIDISDRQRTEA

-342 YRFVNSAFTTW
+342 YRFVNRAFTTW

-373 VYEYMRR
+373 LYEYMRR

-392 VEMWMPFEDGE
+392 VEMWMPFKDGG

-430 ITDLKQTEAALR
+430 ITDLKQTEAALG

-458 VLVYPLTPDNQPGQ
+458 VLVYPLTADNQPGQ
-472 FIEVNE
+472 LIEVNE
-478 QACKRLGYTRQELLT
+478 QACKRLGYSRQELLT
-493 LSVADIVD
+493 LSVADVVD
-501 FPLADINLSFQKLLQ
+501 FPLANLNLSFQKLLQ
-516 EKRVVIESVH
+516 EKRVVVESVH

-559 VRKQAKKALRL
+559 ERKQAKKALRL

-593 DPAGNIVDFE
+593 NPAGKIIDFE
-603 WTYVNPMA
+603 WSYVNPMA

-622 LGQRLLTILP
+622 LGQRLLNILP
-632 GNQTNSDLFEQY
+632 GNQTNSDLFECY
-644 VNVVETGN
+644 VNVVETGDP
-652 SHDMEVRYESEGIVG
+652 HDIEVRYESEGIVG

-675 LDDSVAISFSDI
+675 LDDGVAISFSDI

-709 SSPIGIA
+709 SSPIGMA

-730 LATMNGIPLSQHLGR
+730 LATMNGVPLSHHLGC
-745 TIGEVVPQMAPEFVP
+745 TLWEVVPQMASEFAP
-760 LLDQIL
+760 LLRQIL
-766 QTQQPRLN
+766 QTRQSVLN
-774 FEFQGEVQPGVY
+774 FEFNGEVQPGIY
-786 RHTLANHFPVCLPD
+786 HHALANHFPVCLPD

-818 VEAALRISEAFAHAR
+818 VEAALRMSEAFAHAR

-863 TAYNLMRMPPGS
+863 MAYNLMRMPLGS

-894 NGQEFLPQDLPMQ
+894 NGQEFLPEDLPMQ

-912 GQEVVDEIEFVFE
+912 GQEIIDEIELVFE
-925 DGTVRFLYGKAVPLY
+925 DGTVRFIYGKAVPLY

-1066 IKAAIETVQ
+1066 IKAAIETVH

-1089 IGKVGLVEGD
+1089 IGKVGLIDGD

-1111 SNAVKFTPSGGQVD
+1111 SNAVKFTPSGGQVE
-1125 VTLAE
+1125 VTLAA

-1183 DLHDGMI
+1183 DLHDGII

-1213 KQRIRHNAHDWQKT
+1213 KQRIRRNAHDSQGM
-1227 SDTTPLKGIRV
+1227 SDTIPLKGIRV

-1247 RELLGIILQQAGA
+1247 RELLTIILQQAGA
-1260 EVIIMASAQEVL
+1260 EVITMASAQEVL

-1301 RGMSLPQANVTAIA
+1301 RGMSLPQANVAAIA
-1315 LTAYAGNSNQQK
+1315 LTAYAGDSNQQK
-1327 ALAAGFQQHLP
+1327 ALAAGFQQHLA
-1338 KPVAPKDLIHAI
+1338 KPIAPKDLIQAI
-1350 ARLMEQGNK
+1350 ARLMKQ

>member
-1 MKNEENE
+1 MNNETNE

-15 VVALQQR
+15 IVALQRR

-36 LAQERETRQTIETRL
+36 LAQERETRQTVETRL

-88 LGDRPQSTA
+88 LGDRPESTA

-112 DKVVASFKETL
+112 DEVVASFKETL

-171 EQKQIETE
+171 EQKQIEAE
-179 LRQQQ
+179 LRQQK
-184 EYLRLAN
+184 ECLHLAN
-191 ERFQFAARAVNALIY
+191 ERFQFAAQAVNALIY
-206 DWQITTNR
+206 DRQIDTNR

-226 YSLSEAEPTVNWWRD
+226 YSLSEAEPTCDWWRD
-241 RIHPDDVQRMDQET
+241 HIHPDDGERMDQET

-275 NYYIHILDQGLVV
+275 NHYIHILDQGLVV
-288 TRDDQGHPIRVIGS
+288 ARDDQGHPIRVIGS
-302 TIDISDRQHTKA
+302 TIDISDRKETEA

-329 IPALIAYVDSDCR
+329 VPALIAYVDTDCR
-342 YRFVNSAFTTW
+342 YRFVNHAFTTW
-353 FGYPAEQLIG
+353 FGYPAEHLIG
-363 QSVADFVGAT
+363 QSVADFVGAD
-373 VYEYMRR
+373 VYDYMRQ
-380 DIEAALAGESVK
+380 DIETALAGEPIN
-392 VEMWMPFEDGE
+392 VEMWMPFKDGG
-403 SRYVSRQY
+403 SRYVRRQY
-411 IPDSDPQGN
+411 IPDSDPHGN
-420 VKGFYAFIND
+420 IKGFYAFIND

-442 EREQRFSTL
+442 DREQRFSTL

-472 FIEVNE
+472 LIEVNE
-478 QACKRLGYTRQELLT
+478 AACKRLGYTRQELLT
-493 LSVADIVD
+493 LSVAEIVD
-501 FPLADINLSFQKLLQ
+501 IPLADLQVGFQKLLH
-516 EKRVVIESVH
+516 EKRVVIESIH

-532 KIPVEVSST
+532 RIPVE
-541 LFMLDGL
+541 
-548 PTVQSICRDIT
+548 SIYRDIT
-559 VRKQAKKALRL
+559 ERQQAEEALRR
-570 SQERF
+570 SEERF

-584 GFTILKSLR
+584 GFTILKSIR
-593 DPAGNIVDFE
+593 NPAGNIVDFE
-603 WTYVNPMA
+603 WIYANPMA
-611 AKMLN
+611 AKMLH

-632 GNQTNSDLFEQY
+632 GNQTNSDLFECY
-644 VNVVETGN
+644 V
-652 SHDMEVRYESEGIVG
+652 
-667 WFRNMAVK
+667 
-675 LDDSVAISFSDI
+675 
-687 TEQKQAEF
+687 
-695 ALRKSET
+695 
-702 VLNAFIA
+702 
-709 SSPIGIA
+709 
-716 FFDHDLRYVYANEA
+716 NEA
-730 LATMNGIPLSQHLGR
+730 LATMNGVPLSQHLGR
-745 TIGEVVPQMAPEFVP
+745 TLWEVVPQMAPEFAP
-760 LLDQIL
+760 MLRQIL
-766 QTQQPRLN
+766 QTRQPRLN
-774 FEFQGEVQPGVY
+774 FEFNGEVQPGIY
-786 RHTLANHFPVCLPD
+786 RHALANHFPVCLPD
-800 GELLGVGVTV
+800 GELLGVGVAV

-818 VEAALRISEAFAHAR
+818 VEAALRLSEAFAHAR

-843 TPAALWIAHDPD
+843 TPAALWIAHDPH

-863 TAYNLMRMPPGS
+863 TAYTLMRMPPGS
-875 VTTATPADGSHPLP
+875 VTTATPADGSYPLP

-894 NGQEFLPQDLPMQ
+894 NGQEYLPQDLPMQ

-912 GQEVVDEIEFVFE
+912 GQEVIDEIELVFE
-925 DGTVRFLYGKAVPLY
+925 DGTVRFIYGKAVPLY

-954 DITERKQAEREREQ
+954 DITERRQAEREREQ

-1007 WTKLLRSRQFD
+1007 WTKLLRTRQFD
-1018 QAATDKA
+1018 QAAIDKA

-1075 LAAEAKSIQIQTHF
+1075 LAAEAKSIQIQPHF
-1089 IGKVGLVEGD
+1089 IGKVGLVKGD

-1111 SNAVKFTPSGGQVD
+1111 SNAVKFTPSGGQVE

-1183 DLHDGMI
+1183 DLHGGII

-1196 EGQGATFTVRL
+1196 EGQGATFTVKL
-1207 PLLPDK
+1207 PLLRDQKEATQNTPDC
-1213 KQRIRHNAHDWQKT
+1213 QRQP
-1227 SDTTPLKGIRV
+1227 DTLPLQGIRV
-1238 LVVDDEADT
+1238 LFVDDEADT
-1247 RELLGIILQQAGA
+1247 RELIGVILQQAGA
-1260 EVIIMASAQEVL
+1260 EVITMASAPEVL

-1292 DGYRLLQQI
+1292 NGYELLQQI
-1301 RGMSLPQANVTAIA
+1301 RGMSSSQAQIPAIA
-1315 LTAYAGNSNQQK
+1315 WFGVCR
-1327 ALAAGFQQHLP
+1327 G
-1338 KPVAPKDLIHAI
+1338 I
-1350 ARLMEQGNK
+1350 

>member
-8 ANPLLDQ
+8 PNTLLAQ
-15 VVALQQR
+15 IVALQQR
-22 VGELEDEIGDYKQQ
+22 VGKLDDKVSHYEQQ
-36 LAQERETRQTIETRL
+36 LAQERETRQTVENSL

-63 ATKDAIYECDLE
+63 ATTDAIYECDLE
-75 QGIISWNAAYNER
+75 QGFIGSNAAYDQ
-88 LGDRPQSTA
+88 LFGKRPESTA
-97 YSWEWWIE
+97 NSWEWWIE

-112 DKVVASFKETL
+112 EKVVASFQEAL
-123 AGTGDRWMAEYRYQK
+123 AGTGDRWVAEYRYQK
-138 TDGSYAH
+138 PDSSYAH
-145 ILDRGYILRNQTGKA
+145 ILDRGSILRNQTGNA

-171 EQKQIETE
+171 AQKQVEAE
-179 LRQQQ
+179 LRQQK

-206 DWQITTNR
+206 DWQIDTNR
-214 VERTDGLTNILG
+214 VERTDGLTSILG
-226 YSLSEAEPTVNWWRD
+226 YSLSEAEPTYDWWRD
-241 RIHPDDVQRMDQET
+241 RIHPDDVERIDQET
-255 ATALSQGDSYHVE
+255 ATALSQGDSYQVE
-268 YRVLHKN
+268 YRILHKSN
-275 NYYIHILDQGLVV
+275 HYIHILDQGLVV
-288 TRDDQGHPIRVIGS
+288 VRDDQGHPIRVIGS
-302 TIDISDRQHTKA
+302 TIDISDRQRTEA

-342 YRFVNSAFTTW
+342 YRFVNRAFTTW

-373 VYEYMRR
+373 LYEYMRR

-392 VEMWMPFEDGE
+392 VEMWMPFKDGG

-430 ITDLKQTEAALR
+430 ITDLKQTEAALG

-458 VLVYPLTPDNQPGQ
+458 VLVYPLTADNQPGQ
-472 FIEVNE
+472 LIEVNE
-478 QACKRLGYTRQELLT
+478 QACKRLGYSRQELLT
-493 LSVADIVD
+493 LSVADVVD
-501 FPLADINLSFQKLLQ
+501 FPLANLNLSFQKLLQ
-516 EKRVVIESVH
+516 EKRVVVESVH

-559 VRKQAKKALRL
+559 ERKQAKKALRL

-593 DPAGNIVDFE
+593 NPAGKIIDFE
-603 WTYVNPMA
+603 WSYVNPMA

-622 LGQRLLTILP
+622 LGQRLLNILP
-632 GNQTNSDLFEQY
+632 GNQTNSDLFECY
-644 VNVVETGN
+644 VNVVETGDP
-652 SHDMEVRYESEGIVG
+652 HDIEVRYESEGIVG

-675 LDDSVAISFSDI
+675 LDDGVAISFSDI

-709 SSPIGIA
+709 SSPIGMA
-716 FFDHDLRYVYANEA
+716 FFDHELRYVYANEA
-730 LATMNGIPLSQHLGR
+730 LATMNGVPLSHHLGC
-745 TIGEVVPQMAPEFVP
+745 TLWEVVPQMASEFAP
-760 LLDQIL
+760 LLRQIL
-766 QTQQPRLN
+766 QTRQSVLN
-774 FEFQGEVQPGVY
+774 FEFNGEVQPGIY
-786 RHTLANHFPVCLPD
+786 HHALANHFPVCLPD

-818 VEAALRISEAFAHAR
+818 VEAALRMSEAFAHAR

-863 TAYNLMRMPPGS
+863 MAYNLMRMPLGS

-894 NGQEFLPQDLPMQ
+894 NGQEFLPEDLPMQ

-912 GQEVVDEIEFVFE
+912 GQEIIDEIELVFE
-925 DGTVRFLYGKAVPLY
+925 DGTVRFIYGKAVPLY

-1066 IKAAIETVQ
+1066 IKAAIETVH

-1089 IGKVGLVEGD
+1089 IGKVGLIDGD

-1111 SNAVKFTPSGGQVD
+1111 SNAVKFTPSGGQVE
-1125 VTLAE
+1125 VTLAA

-1183 DLHDGMI
+1183 DLHDGII

-1213 KQRIRHNAHDWQKT
+1213 KQRIRRNAHDSQGM
-1227 SDTTPLKGIRV
+1227 SDTIPLKGIRV

-1247 RELLGIILQQAGA
+1247 RELLTIILQQAGA
-1260 EVIIMASAQEVL
+1260 EVITMASAQEVL

-1301 RGMSLPQANVTAIA
+1301 RGMSLPQANVAAIA
-1315 LTAYAGNSNQQK
+1315 LTAYAGDSNQQK
-1327 ALAAGFQQHLP
+1327 ALAAGFQQHLA
-1338 KPVAPKDLIHAI
+1338 KPIAPKDLIQAI
-1350 ARLMEQGNK
+1350 ARLMKQ